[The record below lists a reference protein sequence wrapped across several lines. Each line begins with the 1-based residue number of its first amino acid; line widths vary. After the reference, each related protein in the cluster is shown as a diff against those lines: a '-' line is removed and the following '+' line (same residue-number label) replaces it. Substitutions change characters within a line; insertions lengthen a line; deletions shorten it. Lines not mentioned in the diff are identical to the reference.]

1 MDEPKFKNVPMVAL
15 SRAFYKGR
23 LIGPGEKAGDKF
35 VFTGDKLPKFAV
47 VDKGQ
52 VIEQPK
58 AKPLNGD
65 TKPKDA
71 QEAVKAKAAGA
82 QG

>member
-1 MDEPKFKNVPMVAL
+1 MADAKYVDVLVTATRRFFIGGKMV
-15 SRAFYKGR
+15 
-23 LIGPGEKAGDKF
+23 GPGEKAGAQF
-35 VFTGDKLPKFAV
+35 RFTGDKLPDGVSLDESAAP
-47 VDKGQ
+47 
-52 VIEQPK
+52 EK